1 MLWRA
6 KARILT
12 VVAGVSHHHTPPLMP
27 LARNALLKASR
38 SPWLARQ
45 MSQRSFARRAVK
57 RFMPGE
63 RLEDALD
70 AAAPLAA
77 ARIGTIITRLGE
89 TLTGERNTDEVR
101 DHYLFALGEIAER
114 QLPTQLSVKP
124 TQLGLDVS
132 VGACLA
138 QLLPIAAASEARGSI
153 LWIDMEDSSYVDR
166 TLELYEGVKAE
177 HARVGLCLQ
186 SYLHR
191 TPRDLER
198 LMAVR
203 PAIRLVKGA
212 YAEPPHLAYA
222 DKKDTDA
229 AYVALGETLLE
240 AAKTGEA
247 FPVFGT
253 HDMTLV
259 NHLVAKGGSLGL
271 TSEQFE
277 VHMLYGIRSAEQRA
291 LAAQGHAVRC
301 LVSYGSNWFPWYM
314 RRLAERP
321 ANVWF
326 VVRSAFM

>member
-1 MLWRA
+1 M
-6 KARILT
+6 
-12 VVAGVSHHHTPPLMP
+12 S
-27 LARNALLKASR
+27 LARNALLKASK
-38 SPWLARQ
+38 SPWLAQQ

-70 AAAPLAA
+70 AATPLAD

-101 DHYLFALGEIAER
+101 DHYLSALGEIAKR
-114 QLPTQLSVKP
+114 GLPTQLSVKP
-124 TQLGLDVS
+124 TQLGLDSSVS
-132 VGACLA
+132 DCLR
-138 QLLPIAAASEARGSI
+138 QLLPIAAASEGRDSI

-166 TLELYEGVKAE
+166 TIELYEGVKAQ
-177 HARVGLCLQ
+177 HQRVGLCLQ

-198 LMAVR
+198 LLAVK

-212 YAEPPHLAYA
+212 YAEPPHVAFA

-229 AYVALGETLLE
+229 AYVSLGETLLA
-240 AAKTGEA
+240 AAKSGDA

-259 NHLVAKGGSLGL
+259 NRLVAKGSSLGL

-301 LVSYGSNWFPWYM
+301 LISYGNNWFPWYM

-326 VVRSAFM
+326 VVRSAFA